1 MKNWKD
7 QKILIGLG
15 IPLLIVAF
23 IIGVNR
29 PVMLEC
35 AYGPFKDKDGVRKTD
50 VFPLSAVKINKIL
63 NQITFYPL
71 KPARD
76 GRHEGISIG
85 PFSIDRKGGSYV
97 SSIFKIKPLTPKEVG
112 LLKNKQ
118 EFYWPEVKNDDLQIW
133 FNRSTLVLEVVT
145 PIPSPKKWI
154 ERYTCYLPEE
164 KNKAKPKKKDYKI

>member
-1 MKNWKD
+1 MKNK
-7 QKILIGLG
+7 KIFISLG
-15 IPLLIVAF
+15 ISFLIVAS
-23 IIGVNR
+23 IIGINR

-35 AYGPFKDKDGVRKTD
+35 AYGPFRDKDGVNKTD
-50 VFPLSAVKINKIL
+50 VFTFSAVKINKIL

-97 SSIFKIKPLTPKEVG
+97 SSIFKLKPLAPTEVA

-133 FNRSTLVLEVVT
+133 FGRFDLVLEVVT
-145 PIPSPKKWI
+145 PIPGPKNWI
-154 ERYTCYLPEE
+154 KRYTCYLPEE
-164 KNKAKPKKKDYKI
+164 KNKAQPKKKDYKI